1 MDMLFYFMIFYD
13 IVFFAMGLVLSHPN
27 VLKIENDKT
36 QYIYIYIIINYKL
49 SVEAL
54 IRAPVNSSP
63 EMKKEN
69 IVSKFQQPR
78 NTTLR
83 ISLGSEAQWYETIA
97 ILCFINFHKETDAFQ
112 QTNSTRDGAVR
123 FFKSWDLTSKN
134 GAMEQKHIFWTNL
147 LRSRLPWE
155 VGLEHFHQNLL
166 KVGSLF
172 DHDRGFWQ
180 AVLSYPSG
188 K

>member
-1 MDMLFYFMIFYD
+1 MVSRQVLSHGLAMDMLFYFMIFYD

-36 QYIYIYIIINYKL
+36 QYIYIIINYKL

-83 ISLGSEAQWYETIA
+83 ISLGSEAQWYETI
-97 ILCFINFHKETDAFQ
+97 CHSVFHKLSQGDRCFPTNKFNQRRGSSVFQ
-112 QTNSTRDGAVR
+112 KLGSDQQKWGHGTKNTS
-123 FFKSWDLTSKN
+123 SELTFCVP
-134 GAMEQKHIFWTNL
+134 A
-147 LRSRLPWE
+147 
-155 VGLEHFHQNLL
+155 
-166 KVGSLF
+166 
-172 DHDRGFWQ
+172 
-180 AVLSYPSG
+180 YPER
-188 K
+188 